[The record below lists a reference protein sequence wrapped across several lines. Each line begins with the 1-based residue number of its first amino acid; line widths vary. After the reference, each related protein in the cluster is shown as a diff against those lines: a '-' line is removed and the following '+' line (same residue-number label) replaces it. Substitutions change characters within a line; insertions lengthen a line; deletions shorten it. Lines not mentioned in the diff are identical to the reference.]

1 MILLIFLRLQP
12 LRSDSLLL
20 FRYFIYQS
28 LARICLISFFLG
40 ILSIHLVWIILLV
53 KLILPPF
60 HVWFL
65 MRMKFADRKTFFW
78 VIIIMKFPVFLIL
91 IILMVF
97 FLEEYGKI
105 LILMFWRSLISL
117 VLLWSSRNLIFFLIS
132 SSFLHTLW
140 RVLRL
145 LVRKNIFFCY
155 YFLYSFVLFSLI
167 AGLYGRFD
175 FIVTNEWR
183 WDIYFSLFIFS
194 RVPPSFM
201 FLMKW
206 RLLFRLIELNFILF
220 LLALVVSGVSL
231 YLYFRLIAVMMLR
244 GRERLQ
250 IYKKNKIANL
260 MFLNLIGLV
269 LWVVVFQ
276 LSLKLKYY

>member
-1 MILLIFLRLQP
+1 MFLRLQP
-12 LRSDSLLL
+12 LRTDRLLL
-20 FRYFIYQS
+20 FRYFIYQA
-28 LARICLISFFLG
+28 LARMCLISFFLG
-40 ILSIHLVWIILLV
+40 MLRIHLVWVILLV

-65 MRMKFADRKTFFW
+65 IRIKFADRKTFFW
-78 VIIIMKFPVFLIL
+78 VMIIIKFPVFLIIM
-91 IILMVF
+91 IIIVF

-105 LILMFWRSLISL
+105 LILMFWSGIISL
-117 VLLWSSRNLIFFLIS
+117 VLLWSRRSLIFFLMR

-155 YFLYSFVLFSLI
+155 YFLYSFVLFRLL
-167 AGLYGRFD
+167 AGLYGRFE
-175 FIVTNEWR
+175 FIITNEWR
-183 WDIYFSLFIFS
+183 WDIYFALFIFS

-201 FLMKW
+201 FLIKW

-220 LLALVVSGVSL
+220 LVALVVSGVSL
-231 YLYFRLIAVMMLR
+231 YLYFRLIATIMLR
-244 GRERLQ
+244 GVERLQ
-250 IYKKNKIANL
+250 VFKKNKVMNL
-260 MFLNLIGLV
+260 VFLNLLGLV
-269 LWVVVFQ
+269 VWVVLFQ